1 MRSLLLLLAL
11 ALLCVSPLHAVQLN
25 DGSAGKPLRVMLIP
39 ADGGTESGTKADFM
53 PLFNAV
59 SKTTGLMFDVKVGQS
74 YGSVIEAM
82 SNGQIEIAFFGAVS
96 YMAARKRGAAELLAV
111 SVEKGAS
118 VYYSGI
124 FVRSD
129 SGIDSFADLAGKS
142 LALGD
147 VNSTSSFNYPVAML
161 LAEKVDLINGMGPI
175 FMAGS
180 HANSLSALNEG
191 KVQVCAAS
199 FDSFEKAVKQNAID
213 PTRFKVLAKSIPIPN
228 PPLAMHTG
236 LPVDTKKKLR
246 DAFGAVHQA
255 PGITPDMIR
264 GYGGKKVER
273 YDTTIK
279 EELMEIAVS
288 RLDAVTDQVKAA
300 ILTKAGSA
308 K

>member
-1 MRSLLLLLAL
+1 MRSLIILLTLAL
-11 ALLCVSPLHAVQLN
+11 FCVSPLHAVQLH
-25 DGSAGKPLRVMLIP
+25 DGSADKPLRVMLVP
-39 ADGGTESGTKADFM
+39 ADGGTESGTKGDFM

-59 SKTTGLMFDVKVGQS
+59 SKSTGLVFDVKVGQS
-74 YGSVIEAM
+74 YGAVIEAM
-82 SNGQIEIAFFGAVS
+82 SNGQVEIGFFGPVS
-96 YMAARKRGAAELLAV
+96 YMAVRKRGAAELLAV
-111 SVEKGAS
+111 AVEKGMS

-129 SGIDSFADLAGKS
+129 GGINGYGDLKGKS
-142 LALGD
+142 IALGD

-161 LAEKVDLINGMGPI
+161 VENKVDLINGLGPI
-175 FMAGS
+175 IMAGS

-213 PTRFKVLAKSIPIPN
+213 ASRFKVLAKSIPIPN

-236 LPVDTKKKLR
+236 LSADTKKMLK
-246 DAFGAVHQA
+246 DAFGNAHKS

-273 YDTTIK
+273 YDTTVT
-279 EELMEIAVS
+279 EEVMEVACAK
-288 RLDAVTDQVKAA
+288 LDAVTEQLKAA

>member
-1 MRSLLLLLAL
+1 MRSLLALLAL
-11 ALLCVSPLHAVQLN
+11 TLLCVSPLHALQLN
-25 DGSAGKPLRVMLIP
+25 DGTAAKPLRVMLIP

-59 SKTTGLMFDVKVGQS
+59 SKTTGLVFDVKVGQS

-96 YMAARKRGAAELLAV
+96 YTAARKRGAAELLAV

-129 SGIDSFADLAGKS
+129 SGINSFADLKGKS

-161 LAEKVDLINGMGPI
+161 LAEKVDLINGMGAI
-175 FMAGS
+175 VMAGS
-180 HANSLSALNEG
+180 HANSLAALNEG

-236 LPVDTKKKLR
+236 LPAATKKMLR
-246 DAFGAVHQA
+246 DAFGSVHQA
-255 PGITPDMIR
+255 PGVTPDMIR

-273 YDTTIK
+273 YDTTIS
-279 EELMEIAVS
+279 EEVMAEAVAK
-288 RLDAVTDQVKAA
+288 LDAVTDQVKAA
-300 ILTKAGSA
+300 ILTKAGAA